1 MKAIPFVEQADRALV
16 LYANRLTGRNVAFDK
31 VVFDIADSSFLAG
44 GVFLAIYLWLWFE
57 TDEKGVHLQRRNI
70 VVGLMAAVLVGVV
83 SRFLQV
89 LLPFHRMPL
98 ASPDLGLRAPLG
110 IDSASL
116 NNFSS
121 LPSNHAALFFALSVP
136 LWMHSRWLGAAA
148 TAWIVLV
155 ICLPLLYLGYHWPS
169 DLIAGAVLGMVL
181 MLLLS
186 RLIGATG
193 IPDRI
198 VRASSS
204 HPQTF
209 YTVAWLIILEIA
221 LLFPEVQAF
230 LPDVARLAR
239 TFI

>member
-1 MKAIPFVEQADRALV
+1 MTFPLFEQADRALV
-16 LYANRLTGRNVAFDK
+16 LYANHLTGRSIAFDK
-31 VVFDIADSSFLAG
+31 VIFDIADSSYLAG
-44 GVFLAIYLWLWFE
+44 GVILAAYWWLWFE
-57 TDEKGVHLQRRNI
+57 MDESGVHLQRRNV
-70 VVGLMAAVLVGVV
+70 VVGLAAAVLVGVV
-83 SRFLQV
+83 SRLLQV

-98 ASPDLGLRAPLG
+98 ASADLALHAPLG

-169 DLIAGAVLGMVL
+169 DIVAGAVLGVVL
-181 MLLLS
+181 MFAFC

-193 IPDRI
+193 FPGRI

-230 LPDVARLAR
+230 LPDVARLTR
-239 TFI
+239 TLI